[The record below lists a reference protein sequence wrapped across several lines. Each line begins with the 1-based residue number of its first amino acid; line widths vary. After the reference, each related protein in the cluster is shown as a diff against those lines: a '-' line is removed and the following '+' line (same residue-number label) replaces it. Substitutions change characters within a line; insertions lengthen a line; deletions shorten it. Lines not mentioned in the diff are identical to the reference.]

1 MPLTVRETG
10 ACTDV
15 GRLRQ
20 SNEDALVLADPV
32 FAVADGMGGARAG
45 EVASAMAV
53 AALYGLHGDADD
65 LVAALEDVN
74 ARIHAAAQADASLA
88 GMGTTAT
95 AALITRDE
103 LVIAHVGD
111 SRAYLLRDG
120 RLRQV
125 TEDHSLVAEL
135 IRRGA
140 LTPAEAERHP
150 QRSVITRALGAE
162 PGVEVDVVRLVP
174 QAGDVLL
181 LCSDGLTGMVGD
193 GEIGRIVGG
202 PGTLPE
208 RARELVRAA
217 NGAGGEDNV
226 TVVLVRVG
234 ERGEEDTEPERS
246 TPTIIPASAASLAGA
261 EAAPARS
268 APGPAARR
276 RGRGALVAAA
286 LAALGIAVAVVVAVG
301 LQWAHFVGA
310 TDDGRIAVYQGL
322 PVEITGDMTLYRPVR
337 ITAVQAAVLD
347 PAERAALLDQRIGS
361 RASADGR
368 VDALLA
374 SSPWLVT
381 PPAAP

>member
-53 AALYGLHGDADD
+53 AALYGLAGGADE
-65 LVAALEDVN
+65 LVGALEDVN
-74 ARIHAAAQADASLA
+74 ARIHAAARADASLT

-120 RLRQV
+120 RLQQV

-226 TVVLVRVG
+226 TVVLVRIG

-246 TPTIIPASAASLAGA
+246 APTIIPASAASLAGA

-268 APGPAARR
+268 AHGPAARR

-310 TDDGRIAVYQGL
+310 TDDGRVAVYQGL

>member
-20 SNEDALVLADPV
+20 SNEDALLLADPV

-53 AALYGLHGDADD
+53 ATLYGFAGGVDD

-74 ARIHAAAQADASLA
+74 NRIHTAAQADASLA
-88 GMGTTAT
+88 GMGTTTTT
-95 AALITRDE
+95 ALVTRDE

-125 TEDHSLVAEL
+125 TDDHSLVAEL

-162 PGVEVDVVRLVP
+162 PGVEVDVVRLAP

-202 PGTLPE
+202 PGPLPE
-208 RARELVRAA
+208 RARKLVQAA

-226 TVVLVRVG
+226 TVVLVRIG

-246 TPTIIPASAASLAGA
+246 GPTIIPASAASLAGA
-261 EAAPARS
+261 GAAPPRAAEAR
-268 APGPAARR
+268 GRR

-286 LAALGIAVAVVVAVG
+286 LAALGIAVAVVVAAG

-310 TDDGRIAVYQGL
+310 TDDGMVAVYQGL
-322 PVEITGDMTLYRPVR
+322 PVEITADVTLYRPVR
-337 ITAVQAAVLD
+337 VTAVQAAALD
-347 PAERAALLDQRIGS
+347 AEARAALLDQRIGS

-368 VDALLA
+368 VDDLLA
-374 SSPWLVT
+374 SAPWLAT
-381 PPAAP
+381 PATTP

>member
-53 AALYGLHGDADD
+53 AALYGFAGGADG

-74 ARIHAAAQADASLA
+74 DRIHAAAQADGSLA

-95 AALITRDE
+95 AALVTRDE

-125 TEDHSLVAEL
+125 TDDHSLVAEL

-162 PGVEVDVVRLVP
+162 PDVEVDVVRLVP

-202 PGTLPE
+202 QGPLPE
-208 RARELVRAA
+208 RARELVQAA

-226 TVVLVRVG
+226 TVVLVRIG
-234 ERGEEDTEPERS
+234 ERGEEDT
-246 TPTIIPASAASLAGA
+246 
-261 EAAPARS
+261 
-268 APGPAARR
+268 
-276 RGRGALVAAA
+276 
-286 LAALGIAVAVVVAVG
+286 
-301 LQWAHFVGA
+301 
-310 TDDGRIAVYQGL
+310 
-322 PVEITGDMTLYRPVR
+322 
-337 ITAVQAAVLD
+337 
-347 PAERAALLDQRIGS
+347 
-361 RASADGR
+361 
-368 VDALLA
+368 
-374 SSPWLVT
+374 
-381 PPAAP
+381 

>member
-53 AALYGLHGDADD
+53 AALYGFAGGADG

-74 ARIHAAAQADASLA
+74 DRIHAAAQADGSLA

-95 AALITRDE
+95 AALVTRDE

-125 TEDHSLVAEL
+125 TDDHSLVAEL

-162 PGVEVDVVRLVP
+162 PDVEVDVVRLVP

-193 GEIGRIVGG
+193 GEIGRIVGEPG
-202 PGTLPE
+202 PLPE
-208 RARELVRAA
+208 RARELVQAA

-226 TVVLVRVG
+226 TVVLVRIG

-246 TPTIIPASAASLAGA
+246 GPTIIPASAASLAGA
-261 EAAPARS
+261 GAAPPRTAQAR
-268 APGPAARR
+268 GRR

-286 LAALGIAVAVVVAVG
+286 LAALGIAVAVVVAAG

-310 TDDGRIAVYQGL
+310 TDDGMVAVYQGL
-322 PVEITGDMTLYRPVR
+322 PVEITADVTLYRPVR
-337 ITAVQAAVLD
+337 VTAVQAAALD
-347 PAERAALLDQRIGS
+347 AEARAALLDQRIGS

-368 VDALLA
+368 VDDLLA
-374 SSPWLVT
+374 SAPWLAT
-381 PPAAP
+381 PATTP

>member
-53 AALYGLHGDADD
+53 AALYGLAGGADE
-65 LVAALEDVN
+65 LVGALEDVN
-74 ARIHAAAQADASLA
+74 ARIHTAAQADATLT

-103 LVIAHVGD
+103 LVVAHVGD

-120 RLRQV
+120 RLQQV

-226 TVVLVRVG
+226 TVVLVRIG

-246 TPTIIPASAASLAGA
+246 APTIIPASAASLAGA

-268 APGPAARR
+268 AHGSATRR

-286 LAALGIAVAVVVAVG
+286 LAALGIAVAVAVAVG

-322 PVEITGDMTLYRPVR
+322 PVDITGDMTLYRPVR

>member
-53 AALYGLHGDADD
+53 AALYGFAGGADD

-74 ARIHAAAQADASLA
+74 DRIHAAAQADGSLA

-95 AALITRDE
+95 AALVTRDE

-120 RLRQV
+120 RLQQV
-125 TEDHSLVAEL
+125 TDDHSLVAEL

-202 PGTLPE
+202 PGPLPE
-208 RARELVRAA
+208 RARELVQAA

-226 TVVLVRVG
+226 TVVLVRIG

-246 TPTIIPASAASLAGA
+246 GPTIIPASAASLAGA
-261 EAAPARS
+261 GAAPPRTAA
-268 APGPAARR
+268 APGRR

-286 LAALGIAVAVVVAVG
+286 LAALGIAVAVVVAAG

-310 TDDGRIAVYQGL
+310 TDDGMVAVYQGL
-322 PVEITGDMTLYRPVR
+322 PVEITADVTLYRPVR
-337 ITAVQAAVLD
+337 VTAVQAAALD
-347 PAERAALLDQRIGS
+347 AEARAALLDQRIGS

-368 VDALLA
+368 VDDLLA
-374 SSPWLVT
+374 SAPWLAT
-381 PPAAP
+381 PATTP

>member
-53 AALYGLHGDADD
+53 AALYGFAGGADG

-74 ARIHAAAQADASLA
+74 DRIHAAAQADGSLA

-95 AALITRDE
+95 AALVTRDE

-125 TEDHSLVAEL
+125 TDDHSLVAEL

-162 PGVEVDVVRLVP
+162 PDVEVDVVRLVP

-193 GEIGRIVGG
+193 GEIGRIVGEPG
-202 PGTLPE
+202 PLPE
-208 RARELVRAA
+208 RARELVQAA

-226 TVVLVRVG
+226 TVVLVRIG
-234 ERGEEDTEPERS
+234 ERGEEDTEQERS
-246 TPTIIPASAASLAGA
+246 GPTIIPASAASLAGTG
-261 EAAPARS
+261 AAPPRTAQAR
-268 APGPAARR
+268 GRTRR
-276 RGRGALVAAA
+276 RG
-286 LAALGIAVAVVVAVG
+286 
-301 LQWAHFVGA
+301 
-310 TDDGRIAVYQGL
+310 
-322 PVEITGDMTLYRPVR
+322 TL
-337 ITAVQAAVLD
+337 
-347 PAERAALLDQRIGS
+347 
-361 RASADGR
+361 
-368 VDALLA
+368 
-374 SSPWLVT
+374 
-381 PPAAP
+381 

>member
-53 AALYGLHGDADD
+53 AALYGFAGGADG

-74 ARIHAAAQADASLA
+74 DRIHAAAQADGSLA

-95 AALITRDE
+95 AALVTRDE

-125 TEDHSLVAEL
+125 TDDHSLVAEL

-162 PGVEVDVVRLVP
+162 PDVEVDVVRLVP

-193 GEIGRIVGG
+193 GEIGRIVGEPG
-202 PGTLPE
+202 PLPE
-208 RARELVRAA
+208 RARELVQAA

-226 TVVLVRVG
+226 TVVLVRIG

-246 TPTIIPASAASLAGA
+246 GPTIIPASAASLAGA
-261 EAAPARS
+261 GAAPPRTAQAR
-268 APGPAARR
+268 GRR

-286 LAALGIAVAVVVAVG
+286 LAALGIAVAVVVAAG

-310 TDDGRIAVYQGL
+310 TDDGMVAVYQGL
-322 PVEITGDMTLYRPVR
+322 PVEITADMTLYRPVR
-337 ITAVQAAVLD
+337 VTAVQAAALD
-347 PAERAALLDQRIGS
+347 AEARAALLDQRIGS

-368 VDALLA
+368 VDDLLA
-374 SSPWLVT
+374 SAPWLAT
-381 PPAAP
+381 PATTP

>member
-53 AALYGLHGDADD
+53 AALYGLAGGADE
-65 LVAALEDVN
+65 LVGALEDVN
-74 ARIHAAAQADASLA
+74 ARIHAAAQADASLT

-103 LVIAHVGD
+103 LVVAHVGD

-120 RLRQV
+120 RLQQV

-226 TVVLVRVG
+226 TVVLVRIG

-246 TPTIIPASAASLAGA
+246 APTIIPASAASLAGA

-268 APGPAARR
+268 AHGPAARR

-286 LAALGIAVAVVVAVG
+286 LAALGIAVAVAVAVG

-310 TDDGRIAVYQGL
+310 TDDGRVAVYQGL

>member
-20 SNEDALVLADPV
+20 SNEDALILADPV

-53 AALYGLHGDADD
+53 AALCELEGGADD
-65 LVAALEDVN
+65 LVGALEDVN
-74 ARIHAAAQADASLA
+74 ARIHAAAQTDASLT

-111 SRAYLLRDG
+111 SRAYLLRAG

-140 LTPAEAERHP
+140 LTPAAAERHP

-181 LCSDGLTGMVGD
+181 LCSDGLTGMIGD
-193 GEIGRIVGG
+193 DEIGRIVGG
-202 PGTLPE
+202 SGTLPE

-226 TVVLVRVG
+226 TVVLVRIG

-246 TPTIIPASAASLAGA
+246 APTIIPASAASWAGA
-261 EAAPARS
+261 ESAPPRS
-268 APGPAARR
+268 AAVQRARR
-276 RGRGALVAAA
+276 RGRGALIAAA
-286 LAALGIAVAVVVAVG
+286 LATLGIAVAVGVAIG
-301 LQWAHFVGA
+301 LEWAHFVGA

-347 PAERAALLDQRIGS
+347 PAERTALLDQRIGS

-368 VDALLA
+368 IDALLA

>member
-20 SNEDALVLADPV
+20 SNEDALLLADPV

-53 AALYGLHGDADD
+53 AALYGFAGGADD

-74 ARIHAAAQADASLA
+74 NRIHAAAQADASLA

-95 AALITRDE
+95 AALVTRDE

-125 TEDHSLVAEL
+125 TDDHSLVAEL

-202 PGTLPE
+202 PGPLPE
-208 RARELVRAA
+208 RARELVQAA

-226 TVVLVRVG
+226 TVVLVRIG

-246 TPTIIPASAASLAGA
+246 GPTIIPASAASLAGA
-261 EAAPARS
+261 GAAPPRTAQAR
-268 APGPAARR
+268 GRR

-286 LAALGIAVAVVVAVG
+286 LAALGIAVAVVVAAG

-310 TDDGRIAVYQGL
+310 TDDGMVAVYQGL
-322 PVEITGDMTLYRPVR
+322 PVEITADVTLYRPVR
-337 ITAVQAAVLD
+337 VTAVQAAALD
-347 PAERAALLDQRIGS
+347 AEARAALLDQRIGS

-368 VDALLA
+368 VDDLLA
-374 SSPWLVT
+374 SAPWLAT
-381 PPAAP
+381 PATTP

>member
-53 AALYGLHGDADD
+53 AALYGFAGGADG

-74 ARIHAAAQADASLA
+74 DRIHAAAQADGSLA

-95 AALITRDE
+95 AALVTRDE

-120 RLRQV
+120 HLRQV
-125 TEDHSLVAEL
+125 TDDHSLVAEL

-162 PGVEVDVVRLVP
+162 PDVEVDVVRLVP

-193 GEIGRIVGG
+193 GEIGRIVGEPG
-202 PGTLPE
+202 PLPE
-208 RARELVRAA
+208 RARELVQAA

-226 TVVLVRVG
+226 TVVLVRIG

-246 TPTIIPASAASLAGA
+246 GPTIIPASAASLAGA
-261 EAAPARS
+261 GAAPPRTAQAR
-268 APGPAARR
+268 GRR
-276 RGRGALVAAA
+276 RGRGARVAAA
-286 LAALGIAVAVVVAVG
+286 LAALGIAVAVVVAAG

-310 TDDGRIAVYQGL
+310 TDDGMVAVYQGL
-322 PVEITGDMTLYRPVR
+322 PVEITADVTLYRPVR
-337 ITAVQAAVLD
+337 VTAVQAAALD
-347 PAERAALLDQRIGS
+347 AEARAALLDQRIGS

-368 VDALLA
+368 VDDLLA
-374 SSPWLVT
+374 SAPWLAT
-381 PPAAP
+381 PATTP

>member
-1 MPLTVRETG
+1 MALTVRETG

-20 SNEDALVLADPV
+20 SNEDALILADPV

-53 AALYGLHGDADD
+53 AALYDVAGGADA
-65 LVAALEDVN
+65 LVAALEGVN
-74 ARIHAAAQADASLA
+74 DRIHAAAQADPSLA

-95 AALITRDE
+95 AALVARDE

-120 RLRQV
+120 RLQQV
-125 TEDHSLVAEL
+125 TDDHSLVAEL
-135 IRRGA
+135 TRRGA
-140 LTPAEAERHP
+140 LTPAEAEHHP

-162 PGVEVDVVRLVP
+162 PGVGVDVVRLVP
-174 QAGDVLL
+174 QSGDVLL
-181 LCSDGLTGMVGD
+181 LCSDGLNSMVSD

-208 RARELVRAA
+208 RARELVQAA

-226 TVVLVRVG
+226 TVLLVRLG

-246 TPTIIPASAASLAGA
+246 APTLIPASAAALVRA
-261 EAAPARS
+261 EAAPPR
-268 APGPAARR
+268 PAAGAGARR
-276 RGRGALVAAA
+276 RGRGALIAAA
-286 LAALGIAVAVVVAVG
+286 LAALGIAVAVAVAVG

-310 TDDGRIAVYQGL
+310 TDDGMVAVYQGL
-322 PVEITGDMTLYRPVR
+322 PVEITGAVTLYRPVR
-337 ITAVQAAVLD
+337 VTAVQAAALD
-347 PAERAALLDQRIGS
+347 PAERDDLLDQRIGS
-361 RASADGR
+361 RAAADER
-368 VDALLA
+368 IDALLA
-374 SSPWLVT
+374 SAPWLST